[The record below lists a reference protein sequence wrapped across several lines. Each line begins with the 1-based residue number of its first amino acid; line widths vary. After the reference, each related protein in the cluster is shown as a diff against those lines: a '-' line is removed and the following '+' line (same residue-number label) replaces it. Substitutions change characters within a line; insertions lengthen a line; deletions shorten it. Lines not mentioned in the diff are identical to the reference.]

1 MNQPRC
7 LTEPVPV
14 AVAPN
19 DKLFAWV
26 LAIEHGCTV
35 LNREIAECQ
44 RLGISPYHHKMML
57 DGMQDIQMFLSMSYY
72 EYSDW
77 LGMDSPAIE
86 RYRQYKRNCE
96 ERLDLVRSLADEA
109 KVHEE
114 AAVAAPAGGVA

>member
-57 DGMQDIQMFLSMSYY
+57 EGMQDIQMFLSMSYY

-109 KVHEE
+109 KVHED
-114 AAVAAPAGGVA
+114 AAVAAPEGGVA

>member
-44 RLGISPYHHKMML
+44 RLGISPHHHKMML
-57 DGMQDIQMFLSMSYY
+57 EGMQDIQMFLSMSYY

-86 RYRQYKRNCE
+86 RFRQYKRNCV

-109 KVHEE
+109 KVHED

>member
-14 AVAPN
+14 AAAPN

-26 LAIEHGCTV
+26 LAIEYGCAV
-35 LNREIAECQ
+35 LNREIAECK
-44 RLGISPYHHKMML
+44 RLGISLHHHKMML
-57 DGMQDIQMFLSMSYY
+57 EGMQDIQMFLSMSYY

-86 RYRQYKRNCE
+86 RYRQYKRNCV

-109 KVHEE
+109 EVHEE
-114 AAVAAPAGGVA
+114 VAVVAPEGGVA